1 MSTSALIDQ
10 LMQVEA
16 VTQTKLKTRQ
26 SDTQKQVDALTS
38 LNGKLAALQTAAKNL
53 QKADGLEKFK
63 ATSSATS
70 VVATATAGAQ
80 PQSVSFKV
88 DTLAKAAVRVATP
101 VYTSMSDAVTTSLS
115 ITKKG
120 STTPLTV
127 DVKSGSLSD
136 VVNAVNARSDE
147 LGVRATAV
155 QVDDGSY
162 KLQFSATKTGVD
174 NGFTV
179 TGIRGMGGAAAVPA
193 ADAKITTDAGYSI
206 TSSTN
211 TFANALPGV
220 TFTVSATTTDMV
232 TLSVA
237 KDDAATSDV
246 VKGLVDAANAVIKEA
261 QAKSSYD
268 STTKTGGVL
277 SGESVVR
284 SVTQALASAISSNG
298 GVPLSKLGIQLNR
311 DGQFTY
317 NAETFKKALA
327 DDPASIQKGLLGADA
342 FAATIESVAKKFGD
356 KYDGQITKTIESRRG
371 LIKDYTD
378 AISSWDDR
386 LATRREALQK
396 QYSGLEVALGK
407 MQQQSSWLA
416 GQLAA
421 LG

>member
-1 MSTSALIDQ
+1 MSTSSLIDQ
-10 LMQVEA
+10 LIQVEA
-16 VTQTKLKTRQ
+16 TTQTKLKSRQ

-63 ATSSATS
+63 ASSTATS

-80 PQSVSFKV
+80 AQALTFTV
-88 DTLAKAAVRVATP
+88 DTLAKAEVRVGSGA
-101 VYTSMSDAVTTSLS
+101 YTKLTDPVTTSLS
-115 ITKKG
+115 ITKDGSSTPIAINVKG
-120 STTPLTV
+120 GTLQE
-127 DVKSGSLSD
+127 
-136 VVNAVNARSDE
+136 VVAAVNDRSDE

-155 QVDDGSY
+155 QVSPGNY
-162 KLQFSATKTGVD
+162 KLQFAATKTGD
-174 NGFTV
+174 ANGFTV
-179 TGIRGMGGAAAVPA
+179 AGIAGMTGAPA
-193 ADAKITTDAGYSI
+193 IAGTDAKITTDAGYSI
-206 TSSTN
+206 LSATN
-211 TFANALPGV
+211 TFKDALPGV
-220 TFTVSATTTDMV
+220 TFTVSAKTTDPV
-232 TLSVA
+232 TIEVA

-246 VKGLVDAANAVIKEA
+246 VKGLIDAANAVIKEA

-284 SVTQALASAISSNG
+284 SVTQALAGAISANG

-317 NAETFKKALA
+317 NAETFKKALT
-327 DDPASIQKGLLGADA
+327 DNPEGIKKGLLGADG
-342 FAATIESVAKKFGD
+342 FAAKLESVSTKFGD

-371 LIKDYTD
+371 LIKDYTA
-378 AISSWDDR
+378 AISDWDDR

-407 MQQQSSWLA
+407 LRDQSNWLA

-421 LG
+421 L